1 MSAHTAKRRKLSPS
15 PQITQRAG
23 QSNASNLNGLLK
35 MARNESSSMDGLIR
49 RKKSDRS
56 AELALASG
64 VYKSNLFKLQLDELL
79 TESRPNYDK
88 HVSKLQDTLH
98 RLKEVI
104 DNIPERPPKP
114 AVEAEKEFRSTH
126 GILVPYPE
134 PRPGKDT
141 KYTVSYSKPTNVNV
155 VGSFVLRTGVRASE
169 PYTVDLAVTMPSSVF
184 QEKDYVNYRFFH
196 KRAYYIACLAAGIKD
211 VENLD
216 FDIKFAQQDGDSLRP
231 LILLEPTDSAKNG
244 SQSMR
249 SQIRIFT
256 AIEDTL
262 FPIVRTLPM
271 KNNVRQGSPDQPEPR
286 APTPFYNA
294 ALRSEAT
301 VAPFHKL
308 LHSTAQICDSFRDA
322 CILGRI
328 WLRQRGFGSS
338 FQQGGFGGFE
348 WTVLMSLLFEGG
360 GFNGKPILL
369 KSYSSY
375 QLFKGTI
382 QFLAGRNLLTPL
394 LLFASDISSPTGT
407 PMVYDGKRGLNILY
421 KMSPWSYSLLRHEA
435 NITLRMLNESRDD
448 NFDKVFIYKV
458 NEPMLR
464 FDRLITLPISESGTV
479 LRTIHNHNA
488 IYEVLKKAL
497 GDRVDLIYLFSHG
510 AEPWSVERKFSRKA
524 ASAAIHVGLNL
535 NPENAMR
542 VVDHGPFAEQKEEAE
557 TFRSFWGEKAELRR
571 FRDGTIRESLVWSDQ
586 PPSPS
591 IVYQLLVY
599 ILRRHFNYEEDE
611 IGYIGDEFD
620 EKLRNSGNGIF
631 LYSNP
636 AFQLVTDA
644 FNSLERSFQR
654 MDEVPLT
661 VRQLALASPLS
672 RYSALR
678 VQSASGLIRDP
689 VDIVLQ
695 FESSSRWPDDLVAIQ
710 MTKVAFLI
718 KIGDS
723 LVSSAAA
730 SSCKVGLENES
741 NRTLN
746 NAFLDISHTS
756 GVIFRLRIHHD
767 REQLLLERQLKEKGA
782 SLQVKQEAAY
792 TLSAYKRLFIQS
804 PRLTQAIR
812 TLCTRFPLLS
822 PTIRLV
828 KHWFNCHLFTGHVNE
843 EVIELVVARVF
854 TQPYPW
860 DTPSSVMVGFLRTLH
875 FLSRWD
881 WQQDPLIVD
890 LCGELDQDTIKAVR
904 TRFSGW
910 RSIDPAMNTVALFV
924 ASDIDPDG
932 VTWTHYEMP
941 PKVVAAR
948 MSMLAKGA
956 VKLVRENGP
965 TLDVSDLFHTSLA
978 PYDFIIN
985 LRLKSLHDRPTSLL
999 KYKNL
1004 NELDNKAQTAQ
1015 LKVVRS
1021 FVRDLQA
1028 CFSPNILFFHGDEHC
1043 DVLAGLWN
1051 PQTTKPK
1058 NWSLKLTYSSS
1069 PSILDGT
1076 KKEDGEV
1083 MINRDAI
1090 LNEISRLGHGL
1101 VDSIEVFGTE

>member
-1 MSAHTAKRRKLSPS
+1 MLTHKAKRRKLSPS
-15 PQITQRAG
+15 PQIAQKAE
-23 QSNASNLNGLLK
+23 QSNESKLNNYSK
-35 MARNESSSMDGLIR
+35 IARNEPSSMDGLAR
-49 RKKSDRS
+49 RKNIDRS

-79 TESRPNYDK
+79 TESRPNYGK
-88 HVSKLQDTLH
+88 HVSKLQDILH
-98 RLKEVI
+98 KLKEVI
-104 DNIPERPPKP
+104 EQIPERPPKP
-114 AVEAEKEFRSTH
+114 AIEAEKEIRNTH
-126 GILVPYPE
+126 GIVVPYPE
-134 PRPGKDT
+134 PLPGKDT
-141 KYTVSYSKPTNVNV
+141 KYTVSYNKPTNVNV

-169 PYTVDLAVTMPSSVF
+169 PYTVDLAVTMPNTVF
-184 QEKDYVNYRFFH
+184 QEKDYVNHRFFH
-196 KRAYYIACLAAGIKD
+196 KRAYYIACLASGIKEAGD
-211 VENLD
+211 IN

-231 LILLEPTDSAKNG
+231 LILLNPTDSTKSG
-244 SQSMR
+244 SQSVR
-249 SQIRIFT
+249 YQIRIFT
-256 AIEDTL
+256 AIEDKL
-262 FPIVRTLPM
+262 FPIGRTLPM
-271 KNNVRQGSPDQPEPR
+271 KNNVRQGSPDQSESC

-308 LHSTAQICDSFRDA
+308 LYSTAQMCDSFRDA

-348 WTVLMSLLFEGG
+348 WTILMALLFEGG

-375 QLFKGTI
+375 QLFKATI
-382 QFLAGRNLLTPL
+382 QFLAGKNLLNPL
-394 LLFASDISSPTGT
+394 LLFASDIPSPTGT
-407 PMVYDGKRGLNILY
+407 PTLYDGKRGLNILY
-421 KMSPWSYSLLRHEA
+421 KMSPWSYSLLRYEA
-435 NITLRMLNESRDD
+435 DIALRMLNESRDD

-464 FDRLITLPISESGTV
+464 FDRLITLPVSESGTI
-479 LRTIHNHNA
+479 LRTIRNHNV

-497 GDRVDLIYLFSHG
+497 GDRAELIFLFSNG
-510 AEPWSVERKFSRKA
+510 AEPWSVGKKFSHKST
-524 ASAAIHVGLNL
+524 SATIQIGLNL
-535 NPENAMR
+535 HPENAMR
-542 VVDHGPFAEQKEEAE
+542 VVDHGPFAEQKDEAAA
-557 TFRSFWGEKAELRR
+557 FRSFWGEKAELRR

-586 PPSPS
+586 LPSPS

-599 ILRRHFNYEEDE
+599 ILHRHFNYAEDE
-611 IGYIGDEFD
+611 ISYIGDEFD
-620 EKLRNSGNGIF
+620 EKLRNSEDGIP
-631 LYSNP
+631 LYSSP

-644 FNSLERSFQR
+644 FNSLERSFQSLE
-654 MDEVPLT
+654 EVPLT
-661 VRQLALASPLS
+661 VRQLALASPLG

-678 VQSASGLIRDP
+678 VQSSGLIRDP

-723 LVSSAAA
+723 LVSSGAA

-741 NRTLN
+741 SRTLN

-756 GVIFRLRIHHD
+756 GVIFRMRIHHD
-767 REQLLLERQLKEKGA
+767 REQLLLERQLKEKET
-782 SLQVKQEAAY
+782 SLRAKQEAAY
-792 TLSAYKRLFIQS
+792 NLSAYKRLFIQS

-812 TLCTRFPLLS
+812 TLCTRFPSLS

-828 KHWFNCHLFTGHVNE
+828 KHWFACHLFTGYVNE
-843 EVIELVVARVF
+843 EVIELVVAKVF

-875 FLSRWD
+875 FLARWD

-890 LCGELDQDTIKAVR
+890 LGGELNQDTLEAIH

-910 RSIDPAMNTVALFV
+910 RRIDPAMNTVALFV

-932 VTWTHYEMP
+932 VTWTQHEMP

-956 VKLVRENGP
+956 VKLVQANGLA
-965 TLDVSDLFHTSLA
+965 LDVSDLFQTSLA
-978 PYDFIIN
+978 PYDFIVK
-985 LRLKSLHDRPTSLL
+985 LRTEHLHDRSTSLL

-1004 NELDNKAQTAQ
+1004 NGLDSQGQTAN
-1015 LKVVRS
+1015 LKVVGP

-1028 CFSPNILFFHGDEHC
+1028 CFGPNVLFFHGDENC
-1043 DVLAGLWN
+1043 DMLAGVWN
-1051 PQTTKPK
+1051 PQTAKPK
-1058 NWSLKLTYSSS
+1058 SWSLKLTYSSS
-1069 PSILDGT
+1069 PSTGGPT
-1076 KKEDGEV
+1076 KKDDEV
-1083 MINRDAI
+1083 TINRDAI
-1090 LNEISRLGHGL
+1090 FNEISRLGSGL
-1101 VDSIEVFGTE
+1101 VDSIEVFGTK